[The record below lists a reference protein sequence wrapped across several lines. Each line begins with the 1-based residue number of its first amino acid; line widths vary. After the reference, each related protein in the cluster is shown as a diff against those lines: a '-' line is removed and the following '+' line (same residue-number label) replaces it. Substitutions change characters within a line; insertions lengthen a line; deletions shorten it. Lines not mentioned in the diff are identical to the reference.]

1 MTQHDTRAGAQARS
15 ATRVSQ
21 RRTWAAP
28 DVALRQHPNAVSG
41 PPRPVSSASP
51 SRIGPATLQH
61 CFGASLGTQKQK
73 IGSDCNFFAI
83 RDCRLAPKRDSQ
95 PQNAAKKAVFGPG
108 GAERSPQSQK
118 KLQRYRVF
126 CFCNGLNRRN
136 RADSAK
142 NARNI
147 IASNPK
153 PENEKGARYAD
164 AFRKINL
171 AGIAGIYASLA
182 PYCS

>member
-51 SRIGPATLQH
+51 VPYRACNAPALFRGLPRNPETKNRLGLQLFCDCGLSR
-61 CFGASLGTQKQK
+61 GAKTR
-73 IGSDCNFFAI
+73 IA
-83 RDCRLAPKRDSQ
+83 APKRSK
-95 PQNAAKKAVFGPG
+95 NGRFRAW
-108 GAERSPQSQK
+108 RSREESVIAK

-136 RADSAK
+136 GADPAK
-142 NARNI
+142 NAWDI
-147 IASNPK
+147 MASNPK
-153 PENEKGARYAD
+153 SETKRRPLCGR
-164 AFRKINL
+164 L
-171 AGIAGIYASLA
+171 
-182 PYCS
+182 